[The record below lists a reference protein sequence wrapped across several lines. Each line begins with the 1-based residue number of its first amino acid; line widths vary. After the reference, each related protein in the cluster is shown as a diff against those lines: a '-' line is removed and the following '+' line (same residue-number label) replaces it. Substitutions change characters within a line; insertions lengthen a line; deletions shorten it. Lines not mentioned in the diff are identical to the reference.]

1 LVDPWRTCGS
11 DTPHLERDVAAPPAL
26 PSALAACPLFKGKAM
41 RVTHL
46 ILAAL
51 AMTASADAE
60 ASDFRSFEPSAF
72 AAIQKQQS
80 PTIVFVHAAWCPIC
94 KSQEAT
100 IKKLLAT
107 PRFKNVSVLTI
118 DFDSQKQL
126 WQKFGASAQSTIIG
140 FHGRRETS
148 RLAYE
153 TDPDKIEAL
162 LASTLR

>member
-1 LVDPWRTCGS
+1 
-11 DTPHLERDVAAPPAL
+11 
-26 PSALAACPLFKGKAM
+26 M
-41 RVTHL
+41 RVTNI
-46 ILAAL
+46 ILAVL
-51 AMTASADAE
+51 AMTASADVQANG
-60 ASDFRSFEPSAF
+60 FRSFEPSTF
-72 AAIQKQQS
+72 ATIQQHQS
-80 PTIVFVHAAWCPIC
+80 PAIVFVHATWCPIC

-126 WQKFGASAQSTIIG
+126 WQKFGATAQSTIIG

-153 TDPDKIEAL
+153 TDPAKIEAV